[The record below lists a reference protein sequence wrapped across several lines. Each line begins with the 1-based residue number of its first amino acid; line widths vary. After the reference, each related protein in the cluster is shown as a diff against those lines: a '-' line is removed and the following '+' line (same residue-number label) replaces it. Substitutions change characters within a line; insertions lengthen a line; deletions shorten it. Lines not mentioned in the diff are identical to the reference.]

1 MGDAQRVM
9 GRVVLVGGLLFGAS
23 AWAGPPAV
31 LGFGQLGKCNEV
43 KPSATASATLV
54 NAVGASCGGD
64 PLKTGRLN
72 VDLKIAPA
80 GRVVVA
86 TTGAQPF
93 NLYEVYFVP
102 TGSTSTT
109 AAVKVGQFAT
119 DCSGTAID
127 TRVRPITKAAD
138 VNTSAAPQL
147 SALTGSAHG
156 GGAFFVY
163 SRGPWGSDTN
173 GDCTADR
180 YNTTSSPTDSNA
192 NNPLANPALGGL
204 TTGVQFVSKDAV
216 TY

>member
-1 MGDAQRVM
+1 MRQSKQAVSAVAM
-9 GRVVLVGGLLFGAS
+9 VGGLLMGGA
-23 AWAGPPAV
+23 AWAGPP
-31 LGFGQLGKCNEV
+31 LLISLGQLGKCNDV
-43 KPSATASATLV
+43 KPSASASATLV

-119 DCSGTAID
+119 DCAGAAID
-127 TRVRPITKAAD
+127 KRVRPITKAAD

-173 GDCTADR
+173 SDCVADR

-192 NNPLANPALGGL
+192 NNPLANPALGSL
-204 TTGVQFVSKDAV
+204 TTGLQFVSKDAV

>member
-1 MGDAQRVM
+1 MGDMKRIVS
-9 GRVVLVGGLLFGAS
+9 GVGLVGALLCGTA
-23 AWAGPPAV
+23 AWAGPPPP
-31 LGFGQLGKCNEV
+31 LGLGQLGKCSEV
-43 KPSATASATLV
+43 SPSGTRSAALVTAAGATC
-54 NAVGASCGGD
+54 GAD

-102 TGSTSTT
+102 HGSTSTT

-119 DCSGTAID
+119 ECSGTAID
-127 TRVRPITKAAD
+127 NRVRTITKAAD
-138 VNTSAAPQL
+138 ITTSTAPQL

-180 YNTTSSPTDSNA
+180 FNTTSSPTDSNA
-192 NNPLANPALGGL
+192 NNPLANPAIGSLTSGL
-204 TTGVQFVSKDAV
+204 QFVSKDAV